1 MIRLDPDADRAY
13 ISRRII
19 DCCLRENLRDIA
31 RTGQEATPPPSVKQL
46 WGTRDEPP
54 AWWRIAHWPGGTL
67 WLPVRRSDYMQCVS
81 ALSDAWI
88 RQTASGAQLEYG
100 FEAWLS
106 LLAEGLDKET
116 QLLHRRYVDEATLAA
131 AHRALAR
138 EAYRQHASHLAR
150 ALDHPDWGERLL
162 RADQVASYRDH
173 PFYPTARAK
182 TGLDENALR
191 AFAPE
196 FNPSFEL
203 HWLAVPRQQITRS
216 TAAPAFWPRMGDL
229 GFDQV
234 LDDTH
239 VAWPVHPLTWS
250 RLHELALPD
259 GSLRSANTFLH
270 VRPTLSVRTVVPVEH
285 PRHHLKLPL
294 LMYTLGALSLRMIRP
309 SSLYDGVWFQRVLT
323 TISRHDAHL
332 RDRYLHVD
340 ETHYGHVADSRHL
353 SYLMRVYPAST
364 APDCLVP
371 VAALCAAMPDGR
383 TLAAHLVE
391 RYYGGDTLAWWREYL
406 DLLCGVHLRLWLV
419 YGIALEANQQN
430 AVLIYRENSPLR
442 LLMKDNDAG
451 RVWTARLRTSL
462 RALEGAGPDGFDLD
476 DFGPLHNERIL
487 VREES
492 ALGQMFCTITVQ
504 LNLLAI
510 LEGLSDHDE
519 SLRHA
524 MYDALRQGITV
535 ALQDLRRQG
544 VDTGPADTLF
554 GAPTLPVKYLLSA
567 GSLLSKQTTGA
578 ADIQKFYGA
587 SAPNF
592 MLTRHDAAMPTDI
605 AHHAGNAG

>member
-13 ISRRII
+13 ITQRII

-31 RTGQEATPPPSVKQL
+31 SAGHEATPPLLVKRL
-46 WGTRDEPP
+46 WGTRDAPP
-54 AWWRIAHWPGGTL
+54 AWWRIAHWPGGIL
-67 WLPVRRSDYMQCVS
+67 WLPVRRSDYMQSVS

-88 RQTASGAQLEYG
+88 RQTARGAQLEYG
-100 FEAWLS
+100 AEPWLT
-106 LLAEGLDKET
+106 LLAEGLDEET
-116 QLLHRRYVDEATLAA
+116 QALHRRYVDEAMLAA

-138 EAYRQHASHLAR
+138 EAYQQQASHLAQV
-150 ALDHPDWGERLL
+150 LDHPDWGERLL

-182 TGLDENALR
+182 TGLDETAMR

-203 HWLAVPRQQITRS
+203 HWLAVPREQTTIA
-216 TAAPAFWPRMGDL
+216 TAAPTFWPRMGDL
-229 GFDQV
+229 GLDPS

-259 GSLRSANTFLH
+259 GSLRSAKTCLR
-270 VRPTLSVRTVVPVEH
+270 VRPTLPVRTVIPIEH
-285 PRHHLKLPL
+285 PHHHLKLPL
-294 LMYTLGALSLRMIRP
+294 LMYTLGALSLRMMRP

-323 TISRHDAHL
+323 TIGRHDAHL

-340 ETHYGHVADSRHL
+340 ETHYGHVADSKHL
-353 SYLMRVYPAST
+353 SYLVRVYPSST
-364 APDCLVP
+364 EQDCLIP
-371 VAALCAAMPDGR
+371 VAALCATMPDGR
-383 TLAAHLVE
+383 ALAAHLVD
-391 RYYGGDTLAWWREYL
+391 RYHGGDTLAWWREYL
-406 DLLCGVHLRLWLV
+406 ELLCGIHLRLWLV

-451 RVWTARLRTSL
+451 RVWTPRLRTGL
-462 RALEGAGPDGFDLD
+462 HDLDGFSLD

-487 VREES
+487 VPEES
-492 ALGQMFCTITVQ
+492 ALGQMFCTITLQ

-510 LEGLSDHDE
+510 LEGLADDDE
-519 SLRHA
+519 TLRHA
-524 MYDALRQGITV
+524 MYDALREGLTQ
-535 ALQDLRRQG
+535 ALQDLQRQG
-544 VDTGPADTLF
+544 VDTGPADTLL
-554 GAPTLPVKYLLSA
+554 GAPKLPVKYLLSA

-592 MLTRHDAAMPTDI
+592 MLAPHSTMAAADVARYAGDA
-605 AHHAGNAG
+605 G